1 MPIKGD
7 KKFDETEVLVRAMNL
22 FWKQGYEATGT
33 AQLVKEMGIGR
44 QSVYDTFGTKR
55 DLFLQ
60 AINHYAKTKGRI
72 LTTQLRG
79 EGNYLEQ
86 LKQQFKV
93 WGDFALNHE
102 EGCLMVNT
110 LAELA
115 AQDEEIQ
122 IILTEHNNRI
132 EQRLT
137 ETIELAIETGEIS
150 ETVNA
155 QQTARALVA
164 LLNGLFL
171 LSKTKPSKVMVDSVI
186 FSAEKL
192 LD

>member
-7 KKFDETEVLVRAMNL
+7 KKFDETEVLERDMKL
-22 FWKQGYEATGT
+22 FWKQGYEATGM
-33 AQLVKEMGIGR
+33 AQLIKEMGIGR

-60 AINHYAKTKGRI
+60 AIHHYAKTTGSL
-72 LTTQLRG
+72 LTSQLSG
-79 EGNYLEQ
+79 KGNYIEQ
-86 LKQQFKV
+86 LKRQFSV

-102 EGCLMVNT
+102 EGCLLVNT

-115 AQDEEIQ
+115 SQDEEIQ
-122 IILTEHNNRI
+122 MILTQHNERI

-137 ETIELAIETGEIS
+137 ETIMLAIEAREIS

-155 QQTARALVA
+155 KQTSQALVA

-171 LSKTKPSKVMVDSVI
+171 LSKTKASKVMVDSVI
-186 FSAEKL
+186 NSAEKL
-192 LD
+192 LS

>member
-186 FSAEKL
+186 ISAEKL
-192 LD
+192 LG

>member
-7 KKFDETEVLVRAMNL
+7 KNFDETEVLVRAMNL
-22 FWKQGYEATGT
+22 FWKQGYEATGM

-44 QSVYDTFGTKR
+44 QSVYNTFGTKR

-60 AINHYAKTKGRI
+60 AINHYAKTKGSL
-72 LTTQLRG
+72 LTGQLVG
-79 EGNYLEQ
+79 KGNYTEQ
-86 LKQQFKV
+86 LKQQFKL

-122 IILTEHNNRI
+122 MILTKHNNRI

-137 ETIELAIETGEIS
+137 ETILLAIEAREIS
-150 ETVNA
+150 ETLNA

-171 LSKTKPSKVMVDSVI
+171 LSKTKPSKIMVDSVI
-186 FSAEKL
+186 ISAEKL
-192 LD
+192 LG